1 MVTSYHFGGAS
12 LLKKSTLILTV
23 SHVCMYIYREREC
36 VCVCMCIV
44 YTYIIHS
51 FTLCVANARPSLS
64 PGCLCPKCWRGIVLD
79 GSTWF
84 ILVNDG

>member
-1 MVTSYHFGGAS
+1 MVTSCHLWGG
-12 LLKKSTLILTV
+12 LLTKEVYAYSDRI
-23 SHVCMYIYREREC
+23 SCMYVYIERES
-36 VCVCMCIV
+36 VCVCIV